1 MASKQE
7 IESILSL
14 TRPRDKKTLLTN
26 ISALNKGIGGVLRI
40 LYRAE
45 PDRILTAGDIG
56 TALGITSA
64 RTAVMLNKMEKLGF
78 ITKRKSLSDARKTEI
93 LLTEKGMEASVKFRA
108 HFIGMISEG
117 IDTVG
122 YDRMREFIITM
133 NELCDAI
140 PFHDMSNIIPDE

>member
-78 ITKRKSLSDARKTEI
+78 IAKRKSLSDARRTEI
-93 LLTEKGMEASVKFRA
+93 LLTESGMEASIKLRT
-108 HFIGMISEG
+108 HFLRMISEG

-140 PFHDMSNIIPDE
+140 PFIDMSDIIPDE